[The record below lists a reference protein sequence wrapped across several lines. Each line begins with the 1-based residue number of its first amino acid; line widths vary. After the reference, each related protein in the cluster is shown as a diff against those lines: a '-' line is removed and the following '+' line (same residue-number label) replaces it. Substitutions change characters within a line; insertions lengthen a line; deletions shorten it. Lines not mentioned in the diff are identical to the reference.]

1 MPVTNSTKTVVGV
14 FDSMKE
20 AEAAIRELQNNGFSR
35 EEMSLVANRI
45 ENTHP
50 DIEAASPG
58 HPGIMDRTADIAA
71 DAGLGAALGGIGG
84 LLFGLAGLT
93 VPGIGPILAAGP
105 IVGMIGGMGL
115 GAAAGGIIGVLTESG
130 VPKEE
135 AAAYAESVRR
145 GHVLVTVESEN
156 DDRANRAREIMDNSA
171 AVDIE
176 RRVSSWRRRGWTGYN
191 PGAEPLSADELRR
204 EREYY
209 GAAEQQADEWESLTE
224 QEKQDADPALRDTR
238 WPHREAHPM
247 EESLEKIERE
257 ELLESP
263 PRGLDLSS
271 DERAFQNSNPQF
283 GASIENNVRRTDPAV
298 ARAESGFE
306 RAMESAVRSARRRA
320 RVFKKTG

>member
-1 MPVTNSTKTVVGV
+1 MAVTNTTRTVIGV
-14 FDSMKE
+14 FDSLKE
-20 AEAAIRELQNNGFSR
+20 AEDAIRELQNNAFAR
-35 EEMSLVANRI
+35 EDLSLVATQMG
-45 ENTHP
+45 NTHP
-50 DIEAASPG
+50 DIQTASPG
-58 HPGIMDRTADIAA
+58 HPAAIDKSADVAA

-84 LLFGLAGLT
+84 LLFGFAGLT
-93 VPGIGPILAAGP
+93 IPGIGPILAGGP
-105 IVGMIGGMGL
+105 VIGMLGGMGL
-115 GAAAGGIIGVLTESG
+115 GAATGGIIGVLTESG

-135 AAAYAESVRR
+135 ASTYAESLRR
-145 GHVLVTVESEN
+145 GHVLVTVEAEN
-156 DDRANRAREIMDNSA
+156 EDRANRAREIMDTA
-171 AVDIE
+171 GAIDVE
-176 RRVSSWRRRGWTGYN
+176 RRISSWRQRGWTGYN

-224 QEKQDADPALRDTR
+224 QEKKDADPALRETV
-238 WPHREAHPM
+238 WPHKEAHPL
-247 EESLEKIERE
+247 EASLEKIEPE
-257 ELLESP
+257 ELLES